1 MNTYSTLFK
10 ITFCACLLLGTSG
23 CFRSIGENL
32 TKGVTSQLD
41 STYLENTSAALAR
54 GALQELLKEET
65 QQQIRQQLDS
75 LLQMTGDTLD
85 QLSQRL
91 TANFLG
97 EYTEEWIDART
108 NQLIGK
114 IDSSLQLIK
123 GQLLNEDLE
132 NYLQHLSRDILS
144 VELKRLS
151 TDLLDDLMGAPMTN
165 RLAAIRPAI
174 SQELDSI
181 IQAAILSVALNS
193 SQRLLPLL
201 DSLSLTTGGVIQQA
215 EDTSKGLIR
224 YLLIGLVVVI
234 LVGIIIWQL
243 VWNNRYQSMLEV
255 VTKNINQ
262 VPSQKI
268 YDQLTDSIHKDME
281 SRGLESHLRQQV
293 LSKIELLDQPEWKDK
308 DAQVLQLIKN
318 TLKEEMPAEEEEM
331 TRSVGPRGRESDFA
345 ARLKEKAREV
355 GLEDHLD
362 SMLDR

>member
-1 MNTYSTLFK
+1 MNTYPTLFK
-10 ITFCACLLLGTSG
+10 ITFCACLLLGISG

-54 GALQELLKEET
+54 GALQELLKAET
-65 QQQIRQQLDS
+65 QEQIRQQLDS

-108 NQLIGK
+108 DQLIGK

-132 NYLQHLSRDILS
+132 IYLQHLSRDILS

-165 RLAAIRPAI
+165 RLATLRPAI

-193 SQRLLPLL
+193 SQQLLPLL
-201 DSLSLTTGGVIQQA
+201 DSLSLSTGGVIKQA

-224 YLLIGLVVVI
+224 YLLIGLVGVI
-234 LVGIIIWQL
+234 LVAIIIWQL
-243 VWNNRYQSMLEV
+243 VWNKRYQSMLEV

-262 VPSQKI
+262 VPSQKV
-268 YDQLTDSIHKDME
+268 YDQLTDSISKDME

-308 DAQVLQLIKN
+308 DAQILQLIKN
-318 TLKEEMPAEEEEM
+318 TLKEEMPAEEDEM
-331 TRSVGPRGRESDFA
+331 TRSVGPRGVESDFA

-355 GLEDHLD
+355 GLEDHLN
-362 SMLDR
+362 SVLNR